1 MELIKKHPQIFII
14 FLILVLFICFFI
26 AINLGSI
33 QVSIVQLFKGLFIEY
48 DVDVASVYSIRF
60 PRIIISMLVGGA
72 LALSGLLFQVVL
84 KNPLADPGIIGIA
97 NGASLVSVLVGL
109 FLPQLSAIAP
119 LLSFFGGLITFAIIY
134 SLSWKAGFKTTRI
147 ILIGVAINYTISA
160 LVTLANS
167 ATASITSGAMGTI
180 SIYTWQDVTTLLIYL
195 VPVIIITL
203 FMAKACNLLGLEDR
217 ILTSLGVNVNVYR
230 FGLSLLAVLLCSISV
245 AVVGVIAFIGLL
257 VPHISRLLVG
267 TEHKHLIPISL
278 LIGAIVLL
286 VADTVG
292 RIIMAPYEIS
302 AAIIMAIIGGPL
314 FIILLKRS
322 IDVDG
327 S

>member
-1 MELIKKHPQIFII
+1 MELTKKHPKLFMII
-14 FLILVLFICFFI
+14 LAVILFICFFI

-33 QVSIVQLFKGLFIEY
+33 QVSIVDLFKGLFIEY
-48 DVDVASVYSIRF
+48 NVDVASIYSIRF
-60 PRIIISMLVGGA
+60 PRIIIAMLVGGA

-84 KNPLADPGIIGIA
+84 KNPLADPGIIGIS
-97 NGASLVSVLVGL
+97 NGASLVSVLVGIL
-109 FLPQLSAIAP
+109 LPQLYAIIP
-119 LLSFFGGLITFAIIY
+119 LLSFLGGVVTFAIIY

-160 LVTLANS
+160 LVTLAQS
-167 ATASITSGAMGTI
+167 STASIASGAMGTI
-180 SIYTWQDVTTLLIYL
+180 SLYTWNDVQILLIYL

-217 ILTSLGVNVNVYR
+217 TLMSLGINVDLYR
-230 FGLSLLAVLLCSISV
+230 FGLSLIAVLLCSISV
-245 AVVGVIAFIGLL
+245 AIVGVIGFIGLL

-267 TEHKHLIPISL
+267 NEHKYLIPVCL
-278 LIGAIVLL
+278 LMGAIILL
-286 VADTVG
+286 VADTLG
-292 RIIMAPYEIS
+292 RVIMAPYEIS
-302 AAIIMAIIGGPL
+302 SAIIMAIVGGPL

>member
-1 MELIKKHPQIFII
+1 MELIKKHPRIFII

-160 LVTLANS
+160 LVTLA
-167 ATASITSGAMGTI
+167 TASITSGATGTI
-180 SIYTWQDVTTLLIYL
+180 SLYTWQDVTTLLIYL

-217 ILTSLGVNVNVYR
+217 TLTSLGVNVNVYR

-245 AVVGVIAFIGLL
+245 AVVGVIGFIGLL

-267 TEHKHLIPISL
+267 TEHKHLIPISI

>member
-1 MELIKKHPQIFII
+1 
-14 FLILVLFICFFI
+14 
-26 AINLGSI
+26 
-33 QVSIVQLFKGLFIEY
+33 
-48 DVDVASVYSIRF
+48 
-60 PRIIISMLVGGA
+60 MLVGGA

-167 ATASITSGAMGTI
+167 ATASITSGATGTI
-180 SIYTWQDVTTLLIYL
+180 SLYTWQDVTTLLIYL
-195 VPVIIITL
+195 APVIIITL

-217 ILTSLGVNVNVYR
+217 TLTSLGVNVNVYR

-245 AVVGVIAFIGLL
+245 AVVGVIGFIGLL

-267 TEHKHLIPISL
+267 TEHKHLIPISI

>member
-1 MELIKKHPQIFII
+1 MELIKKHPRIFII

-109 FLPQLSAIAP
+109 FLPQLSAITP

-160 LVTLANS
+160 LVTLTNS
-167 ATASITSGAMGTI
+167 ATASITSGATGTI
-180 SIYTWQDVTTLLIYL
+180 SLYTWQDVTTLLIYL

-203 FMAKACNLLGLEDR
+203 FMVKACNLLGLEDR
-217 ILTSLGVNVNVYR
+217 TLTSLGVNVNVYR

-245 AVVGVIAFIGLL
+245 AVVGVIGFIGLL

-267 TEHKHLIPISL
+267 TEHKHLIPISI

-322 IDVDG
+322 KDVDG

>member
-1 MELIKKHPQIFII
+1 MELTKKHPKLFMII
-14 FLILVLFICFFI
+14 LAVILFICFFI

-33 QVSIVQLFKGLFIEY
+33 QVSIVDLFKGLFIEY
-48 DVDVASVYSIRF
+48 NVDVASIYSIRF
-60 PRIIISMLVGGA
+60 PRIIIAMLVGGA

-84 KNPLADPGIIGIA
+84 KNPLADPGIIGIS
-97 NGASLVSVLVGL
+97 NGASLVSVLVGIL
-109 FLPQLSAIAP
+109 LPQLYAIIP
-119 LLSFFGGLITFAIIY
+119 LLSFLGGVVTFAIIY

-160 LVTLANS
+160 LVTLAQS
-167 ATASITSGAMGTI
+167 STASIASGAMGTI
-180 SIYTWQDVTTLLIYL
+180 SLYTWNDVQILLIYL

-217 ILTSLGVNVNVYR
+217 TLMSLGINVDLYR
-230 FGLSLLAVLLCSISV
+230 FGLSLIAVLLCSISV
-245 AVVGVIAFIGLL
+245 AIVGVIGFIGLI

-267 TEHKHLIPISL
+267 NEHKYLIPVCL
-278 LIGAIVLL
+278 LMGAIILL
-286 VADTVG
+286 VADTLG
-292 RIIMAPYEIS
+292 RVIMAPYEIS
-302 AAIIMAIIGGPL
+302 SAIIMAIVGGPL